1 MTDARVTEGRVVEV
15 ISERVRGALPRDELL
30 FVAVDDD
37 EEAED
42 IARKYAGGTSDV
54 KVRALGKL
62 DAKNVAKLGMRR
74 GQVLAV

>member
-1 MTDARVTEGRVVEV
+1 MP
-15 ISERVRGALPRDELL
+15 GAPPWHELL

-42 IARKYAGGTSDV
+42 IARQYAGKASN
-54 KVRALGKL
+54 RRLRSLGKL